1 MHDPLW
7 DEFNATAESIDQE
20 APPIGGTNGDSLEA
34 TCERKT
40 RQILGLL
47 NKAERT
53 DNDEE
58 ALSLS
63 AKAAA
68 LQAEWAITEGMIRAF
83 QNGDEPA
90 RPTRKM
96 YTFSQNKSFVK
107 QRSELLWVLVKEGRC
122 YMVLTGDRTSE
133 IFGFEDD
140 IEFVEQLYQSL
151 LVQMAHE
158 GDRALFA
165 YENRHGKLS
174 NRYAWRRNYYIGYAG
189 GVALRLKDEMRR
201 VVAEAERRN
210 PGKAE
215 LVLVGRK
222 RQSKQLLD
230 EVYPPRTLRRTRA
243 GGEVSD
249 WDAYRK
255 GRTDGAQANVNTS
268 GRPNGARGHVG
279 RDQRAIGG
287 R

>member
-1 MHDPLW
+1 VNDPLW
-7 DEFNATAESIDQE
+7 DEFNATAETVDDE
-20 APPIGGTNGDSLEA
+20 VAPIPGTNGETLEETRA
-34 TCERKT
+34 RKT

-53 DNDEE
+53 ENDEE
-58 ALSLS
+58 ALALS
-63 AKAAA
+63 GKAAA

-83 QNGDEPA
+83 QVGAEPM
-90 RPTRKM
+90 RPTRRM

-107 QRSELLWVLVKEGRC
+107 QRSRLLFAILTEGRC
-122 YMVLTGDRTSE
+122 HMVLTGDRTAE

-140 IEFVEQLYQSL
+140 IDFSTQLYQSI

-165 YENRHGKLS
+165 YENRYGKLT
-174 NRYAWRRNYYIGYAG
+174 NRYAWRRNYYIGYTHG
-189 GVALRLKDEMRR
+189 LSMKLRDELRR

-222 RQSKQLLD
+222 RQSKQLMN
-230 EVYPPRTLRRTRA
+230 EVYPPSTLGKSRS
-243 GGEVSD
+243 GGAISD
-249 WDAYRK
+249 WSAYDK
-255 GRTDGAQANVNTS
+255 GRTDGAQANVNTD
-268 GRPNGARGHVG
+268 GRPHGARGYVG